1 MLETD
6 IPEAISDPQDAAIT
20 KLAVVQA
27 IDKLVHRIAW
37 PAAGTLSYDE
47 IVSREWLVTNGL
59 GGYASGTVAG
69 AITRRYHAPL
79 IAALP
84 APHGR
89 VVMLNH
95 LSERIRLPD
104 RSVVWLGVHSDE
116 GKFAQTE
123 GTQHLVEFRLE
134 AGLPVWRYQIGSIT
148 IEKRLRMI
156 YNQNTVHIRYE
167 MVEGN
172 ARVRLG
178 LRPLINFRSHDAFV
192 SHALSEDYVV
202 HSEDNC
208 IEVSNR
214 TELPPLRLM
223 AHAENNAFTVD
234 SHAVGDINYVYEQQR
249 GYEHNGP
256 MWSPGYFRADL
267 TPERPV
273 TLVASAEPWTVI
285 NALGPEEAQA
295 AERAR
300 RVRLLSLSHPSA
312 HEGPAAELVL
322 SADQFIIKPA
332 GRAEDAIKAGA
343 VGDEVRTVIAG
354 YHWFTDW
361 GRDTMIS
368 LDGLTLV
375 TGRHREAGYIVRT
388 FAQYVRDG
396 LIPNLFPE
404 GEQKG
409 LYHTADA
416 TLWFFHAL
424 DRYVTVT
431 QDFLTLELIRPT
443 LLSIVEHHLRG
454 THFNIKVDP
463 KDGLLM
469 QGESGYQLTWMDA
482 KVGEWVVT
490 PRRGKAVEINA
501 LWYNAL
507 RLLEGWTREV
517 GDAGAA
523 IRLAQHAERA
533 RVSFN
538 ERFWNPD
545 TGYLYDV
552 VDGEGGNDDAL
563 RPNQIFAMSLRHPVL
578 DRSRWDSV
586 LNVTRERLLTPVGLR
601 SLAPGHADYKA
612 RYFGDLRAR
621 DAAYHQ
627 GTVWAWLIGPFID
640 AWLAAHP
647 EDIAGA
653 RKMLEGFV
661 QHLEGA
667 CIGSISEVF
676 DAEEPFTARGCI
688 AQAWSVAEVLRAWTK
703 TSG

>member
-1 MLETD
+1 MLERVK
-6 IPEAISDPQDAAIT
+6 PEVIDDPQDAVVT
-20 KLAVVQA
+20 KLSAVQA
-27 IDKLVHRIAW
+27 LDKLVHRIPW

-95 LSERIRLPD
+95 LSERVRLPD

-148 IEKRLRMI
+148 IEKRLLMI
-156 YNQNTVHIRYE
+156 YGQNTVHIRYQ
-167 MVEGN
+167 MIEGD

-178 LRPLINFRSHDAFV
+178 LRPLINFRSHDAYV
-192 SHALSEDYVV
+192 SQPLSEDYTVN
-202 HSEDNC
+202 SQDGC

-214 TELPPLRLM
+214 TELPPLRLIT
-223 AHAENNAFTVD
+223 HAENSAFTVD
-234 SHAVGDINYVYEQQR
+234 SHAVGDINYVYEEQR

-267 TPERPV
+267 TPEKPV
-273 TLVASAEPWTVI
+273 TLVASSEPWSVI
-285 NALGPEEAQA
+285 FALGPAEAVA

-300 RVRLLSLSHPSA
+300 RLRLLSLAHPSA

-322 SADQFIIKPA
+322 AADQFIITPA
-332 GRAEDAIKAGA
+332 GRADDATRAMA

-375 TGRHREAGYIVRT
+375 TGRHREAGYILRT

-424 DRYVTVT
+424 DRYLSVT
-431 QDFLTLELIRPT
+431 QDYLTLEQLRPT
-443 LLSIVEHHLRG
+443 LLSIVEHHLSG
-454 THFNIKVDP
+454 THFNI
-463 KDGLLM
+463 
-469 QGESGYQLTWMDA
+469 QRRSERRAAASGA
-482 KVGEWVVT
+482 G
-490 PRRGKAVEINA
+490 RAISSR
-501 LWYNAL
+501 
-507 RLLEGWTREV
+507 GWTRKS
-517 GDAGAA
+517 A
-523 IRLAQHAERA
+523 
-533 RVSFN
+533 
-538 ERFWNPD
+538 
-545 TGYLYDV
+545 TG
-552 VDGEGGNDDAL
+552 
-563 RPNQIFAMSLRHPVL
+563 
-578 DRSRWDSV
+578 W
-586 LNVTRERLLTPVGLR
+586 
-601 SLAPGHADYKA
+601 
-612 RYFGDLRAR
+612 
-621 DAAYHQ
+621 
-627 GTVWAWLIGPFID
+627 
-640 AWLAAHP
+640 
-647 EDIAGA
+647 
-653 RKMLEGFV
+653 
-661 QHLEGA
+661 
-667 CIGSISEVF
+667 
-676 DAEEPFTARGCI
+676 
-688 AQAWSVAEVLRAWTK
+688 
-703 TSG
+703 